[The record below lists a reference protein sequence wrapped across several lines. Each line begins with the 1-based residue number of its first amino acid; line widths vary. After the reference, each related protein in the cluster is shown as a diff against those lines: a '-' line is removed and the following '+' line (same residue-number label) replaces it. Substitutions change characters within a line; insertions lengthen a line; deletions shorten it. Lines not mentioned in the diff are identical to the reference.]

1 MKNRSSKHRN
11 CIVGSCITASVF
23 LSCYFAK
30 IFLIG
35 EKLMNKISNPD
46 KLSKLSLILSLVALV
61 LSLIALA
68 LITC

>member
-1 MKNRSSKHRN
+1 
-11 CIVGSCITASVF
+11 
-23 LSCYFAK
+23 
-30 IFLIG
+30 
-35 EKLMNKISNPD
+35 MNKISNPD